1 MQLLH
6 KKEQIIQM
14 QALTD
19 HFAFKNSL
27 WHGMLSCWKQPEKSE
42 DGYCGNK
49 GMEMVSKST
58 QLGCDF

>member
-19 HFAFKNSL
+19 HFACDMACYPAGNNQRNQKMATVAIKGWRWSAKV
-27 WHGMLSCWKQPEKSE
+27 LS
-42 DGYCGNK
+42 
-49 GMEMVSKST
+49 
-58 QLGCDF
+58 